1 MSAPTLDPQDG
12 LAGGAGEPVRGKAT
26 VPAGMR
32 IGPQNAGYP
41 PLANGMDDDTV
52 PIHDAVPIPD
62 PPATG
67 RATVSGDH
75 PPRWPLNTSRSATG
89 IARAVPG
96 QRAIGPVDPP
106 EVANTAVPPPP
117 SSTGASPQTPTPT
130 RKPSRRVVP
139 KPKWV
144 VAAVLV
150 FVFVSLLL
158 VEAYANAR
166 FAPDHQGEAGDA
178 TIVPQQIATG
188 GPIIN
193 ASPGQDA
200 RSYRLPP
207 KTIALTFDDGPDP
220 VWTPRVMAAL
230 DRYNAKATFFVVGS
244 QVVRYP
250 DEAANLVSKGHELGV
265 HTFTHPDVANLP
277 GWRRRMEYSQTQL
290 ALAEAAG
297 VRTSLLRFPYSS
309 RVDAI
314 DDAAWN
320 MITQAGGLGYVTVV
334 NDLDSD
340 DWARPGVGTII
351 ANMMPKDDAGAVI
364 LMHDAGGDRAETVQA
379 LDRFIPMMQARG
391 YAFVTVT
398 DGLRRTLADPETGAA
413 PTVLRN
419 PPASAEDEQRG
430 LALASAVRIADW
442 SLDFFAVLF
451 LIVGILTLARTLL
464 LFVLSGRQARRR
476 RGDFT
481 WGPPVTE
488 RVSVIVPAYNEREG
502 IESAVRSLASGD
514 HPGGIEVI
522 VVDDG
527 STDGTADIAEALGLP
542 NVRVIRKPNGGKSS
556 ALNTGVAAASADI
569 IVMVDGDTVFEE
581 DSVRQLVQPF
591 ADQEVGAVAGNVKV
605 GNRKSLVARWQHIE
619 YVIGFNLD
627 RRLYEALRCMPTVPG
642 AIGAWRKDALLAIGG
657 MSDDTLAEDTDVTIA
672 FCRAGWKVVYE
683 GQARAWTEAPASLG
697 QLWRQRYRWSYGT
710 MQAMWKHRRSVVD
723 DGPSGRFG
731 RRGLPFLAL
740 FGIALPLLAPVIDL
754 LAVYGVLFAGRME
767 TVLAWLAMLGMQLVT
782 GVVAFK
788 LDKERLAPL
797 WTLPLQQ
804 FAYRQL
810 MYLVLIQSLV
820 TALTGGRLRWHKLV
834 RTGEAA
840 VHN

>member
-1 MSAPTLDPQDG
+1 MSAPT
-12 LAGGAGEPVRGKAT
+12 RG
-26 VPAGMR
+26 PAE
-32 IGPQNAGYP
+32 YP
-41 PLANGMDDDTV
+41 PPDETPDPDADTQ
-52 PIHDAVPIPD
+52 PIPLPVP
-62 PPATG
+62 PPAVTG
-67 RATVSGDH
+67 RATIPHG
-75 PPRWPLNTSRSATG
+75 PPRWPLNVGSRVLPSQRTAPRDDEAST
-89 IARAVPG
+89 AVLLAPPPPPPP
-96 QRAIGPVDPP
+96 AAAPPVPVDP
-106 EVANTAVPPPP
+106 TPPRR
-117 SSTGASPQTPTPT
+117 TT
-130 RKPSRRVVP
+130 RRVVP

-166 FAPDHQGEAGDA
+166 FTPDNQTEQGP
-178 TIVPQQIATG
+178 TTVVPQQIHDG

-193 ASPGQDA
+193 AAPGQDA
-200 RSYRLPP
+200 RSYHLPA

-220 VWTPRVMAAL
+220 RWTPRVMATL
-230 DRYNAKATFFVVGS
+230 DRYQARGTFFVIGS
-244 QVVRYP
+244 QVVRHP
-250 DEAANLVSKGHELGV
+250 DLAKDLVGKGHELGV
-265 HTFTHPDVANLP
+265 HTFTHPDIATLP
-277 GWRRRMEYSQTQL
+277 DWRRRMEYSQTQL

-309 RVDAI
+309 RADAI
-314 DDAAWN
+314 DDSAWELV
-320 MITQAGGLGYVTVV
+320 TQAGELGYVTVV
-334 NDLDSD
+334 NDLDSR
-340 DWARPGVGTII
+340 DWERPGVDRIVASMVPEG
-351 ANMMPKDDAGAVI
+351 DAGAVV
-364 LMHDAGGDRAETVQA
+364 LLHDAGGDREQTVQA

-391 YAFVTVT
+391 YSFVTVT
-398 DGLRRTLADPETGAA
+398 DGLRRALTDPDTGAT
-413 PTVLRN
+413 PNVLRN
-419 PPASAEDEQRG
+419 PPAEPAEQQRG
-430 LALASAVRIADW
+430 LALASAIRIADW

-451 LIVGILTLARTLL
+451 LVVGALTLIRTLL
-464 LFVLSGRQARRR
+464 LFVLSGTQARRR
-476 RGDFT
+476 RGDWS
-481 WGPPVTE
+481 WGPPITE
-488 RVSVIVPAYNEREG
+488 RVTVIVPAYNEREG
-502 IESAVRSLASGD
+502 IESAVRSLAGGD
-514 HPGGIEVI
+514 HPGGIDVI

-527 STDGTADIAEALGLP
+527 STDDTADIAESLGLP

-556 ALNTGVAAASADI
+556 ALNTGVAAATTDI
-569 IVMVDGDTVFEE
+569 IVMVDGDTVFEG

-591 ADQEVGAVAGNVKV
+591 ADPEVGAVAGNVKV
-605 GNRKSLVARWQHIE
+605 GNRASLVARWQHIE

-627 RRLYEALRCMPTVPG
+627 RRLYESLRCMPTVPG

-683 GQARAWTEAPASLG
+683 GRARAWTEAPASLS

-710 MQAMWKHRRSVVD
+710 MQAMWKHRRSLVD

-740 FGIALPLLAPVIDL
+740 FSIALPLLAPVIDL

-767 TVLAWLAMLGMQLVT
+767 TALAWLAMLGMQLVT

-788 LDKERLAPL
+788 LDKERLTPL

-820 TALTGGRLRWHKLV
+820 TALTGGRLRWHKLR
-834 RTGEAA
+834 RTGEAS
-840 VHN
+840 VGT